1 MKNRQTKP
9 IENRIPNI
17 QRSEQTSAQLIAIA
31 RKLFSTRGYAD
42 TSLEEIVLKAGMT
55 RGALYHH
62 FEGKKGIFSAVFEN
76 ALTEIANRVALA
88 EKGQRSIWE
97 KFISCTY
104 AFFEACLDSDLQ
116 RIVLIDGPAVLGWD
130 VWRRI
135 DEAKTLDILRSHLK
149 ELLDRGIIKPLPLE
163 PLTHLISGA
172 VNETVLWIAGSE
184 DPKKA
189 FDQAWSTINA
199 ILGSLRK

>member
-1 MKNRQTKP
+1 MTKRISN
-9 IENRIPNI
+9 IE
-17 QRSEQTSAQLIAIA
+17 RSQKTSAQLVAIA
-31 RKLFSTRGYAD
+31 RKLFITYGYAG
-42 TSLEEIVLKAGMT
+42 TPLEEIVRQAGMT

-62 FEGKKGIFSAVFEN
+62 FEGKNGIFLAAFES
-76 ALTEIANRVALA
+76 ALTDIANQVIQVDKSKRPIWDRFVACA
-88 EKGQRSIWE
+88 YE
-97 KFISCTY
+97 
-104 AFFEACLDSDLQ
+104 FFESCLDSDLQ
-116 RIVLIDGPAVLGWD
+116 QIVLIDGPAVLGWD

-189 FDQAWSTINA
+189 FDEAWSTMNA

>member
-17 QRSEQTSAQLIAIA
+17 QRSKQTSAQLIAIA
-31 RKLFSTRGYAD
+31 RKLFSTRGYSD
-42 TSLEEIVLKAGMT
+42 TSLEDIVLKAGMT
-55 RGALYHH
+55 RGAIYHH
-62 FEGKKGIFSAVFEN
+62 FEGKKGVFIAVFEN
-76 ALTEIANRVALA
+76 ALTEIANRVTLA

-184 DPKKA
+184 DPKRA
-189 FDQAWSTINA
+189 FDEAWSTINA
-199 ILGSLRK
+199 FLESLRK